1 MFLCLNELTCQ
12 DLLKE
17 LLKTVIVVIM
27 PRFWRYISG
36 RMRYKAMR
44 YVDSEKARELEI
56 MQEEIEKKHKELKR
70 LQDNK

>member
-1 MFLCLNELTCQ
+1 M
-12 DLLKE
+12 
-17 LLKTVIVVIM
+17 IM

-56 MQEEIEKKHKELKR
+56 MQDEIEKKYKELKR